1 MILADENIFRELIEA
16 LRQNGYEVF
25 SIFEKH
31 RGISDISISKLSLEP
46 PLIILTEDKDFGNL
60 IFEQRIEVTG
70 VIFLR
75 FLNTERDLIV
85 SEVLNFLSTQTLDS
99 LKGYFVTI
107 TPNNVRVKKIPD
119 LRIK

>member
-1 MILADENIFRELIEA
+1 MILADENVFRGLILA
-16 LRQNGYEVF
+16 LRQKGYDVF
-25 SIFEKH
+25 SIFEER
-31 RGISDISISKLSLEP
+31 RGISDIAISKLSLEP

-99 LKGYFVTI
+99 LKGHFITI
-107 TPNNVRVKKIPD
+107 TPKNVRVKKIPD
-119 LRIK
+119 LKTK